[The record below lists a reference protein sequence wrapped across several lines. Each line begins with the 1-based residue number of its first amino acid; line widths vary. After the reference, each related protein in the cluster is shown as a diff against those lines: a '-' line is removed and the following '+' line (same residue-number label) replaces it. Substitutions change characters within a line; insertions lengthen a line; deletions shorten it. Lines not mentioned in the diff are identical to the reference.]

1 MTDEEQGYTPVEG
14 KIAHIVNNTTAI
26 INRGTKDD
34 VRVGDVFAVLSD
46 EVEEVKD
53 PDSGDIIGELPL
65 EKIRLKVTSVDERM
79 STLETYRTVVTGGLT
94 DSTFDIFGP
103 RRETQE
109 RMKFERSERPSVD
122 KTVRIG
128 DRVVEIL

>member
-1 MTDEEQGYTPVEG
+1 MTDQDEAYTPIEG
-14 KIAHIVNNTTAI
+14 KVAHIVNNTTAI
-26 INRGTKDD
+26 INRGSKDD
-34 VRVGDVFAVLSD
+34 VRIGDTFAVLA
-46 EVEEVKD
+46 EEVDQIKD
-53 PDSGDIIGELPL
+53 PDSGEILGELPL
-65 EKIRLKVTSVDERM
+65 EKIRLKVTGVDEKM

-94 DSTFDIFGP
+94 DTNLDIFGP

-109 RMKFERSERPSVD
+109 RMRFDRTERPSVD